1 MVKGSKF
8 IILPYKSSAVAW
20 VEILKTLGML
30 PANVDT
36 FKLAE
41 ETFAAEFTREALKK
55 AGVPVPPS
63 DYRLELIMGEIKRYY
78 RR

>member
-30 PANVDT
+30 PANVDA

-55 AGVPVPPS
+55 AGVPVPPF
-63 DYRLELIMGEIKRYY
+63 DYRPEVIMGEIKRY